1 MTISEG
7 TVGESIGL
15 ILTDYVGEGAKE
27 EVGTTIKSRKRK
39 WSKFRAKWYLA
50 WRMWFVG
57 DSAASPGNAF
67 TLSQTLSATGLVLR
81 RALLICRS

>member
-1 MTISEG
+1 MW
-7 TVGESIGL
+7 GEAENG
-15 ILTDYVGEGAKE
+15 
-27 EVGTTIKSRKRK
+27 VGTIIKSRKRR

-67 TLSQTLSATGLVLR
+67 TLSQTLSAAHLTGVPP
-81 RALLICRS
+81 SF